1 MSEPTEL
8 KERYG
13 PIANQVSF
21 GSCLAVRAAFLPARW
36 WPVRP
41 RFTAAPCDAGCVTQG
56 GCEELEPACSRTPP
70 RSASRSPSRPRE
82 SSRTP
87 SRARRRRTTQTPP
100 RGATSPAART
110 HSVVPA
116 SPGVTHTPVGGQ
128 SVMEERG
135 TTHRFVLSSVWRCS
149 VGCRGPL
156 LETLLGGCSEYM
168 RCGWCW
174 RVDEASEAYRGC
186 VVSTR

>member
-1 MSEPTEL
+1 M
-8 KERYG
+8 ERCRVDVRAHG
-13 PIANQVSF
+13 AEGALWANRESSQFWKLSRRASGFPSSAVVARKASVH
-21 GSCLAVRAAFLPARW
+21 SSAVRCRLRDSGW
-36 WPVRP
+36 
-41 RFTAAPCDAGCVTQG
+41 
-56 GCEELEPACSRTPP
+56 CEELEPACSRTPP
-70 RSASRSPSRPRE
+70 RSASRGPSRPRV

-100 RGATSPAART
+100 RGATSPVART
-110 HSVVPA
+110 RSVVPA

-156 LETLLGGCSEYM
+156 LETLLGGCSE
-168 RCGWCW
+168 
-174 RVDEASEAYRGC
+174 
-186 VVSTR
+186 